1 MMVRSLAIAGL
12 CAATLAG
19 CDTPPVDAPL
29 SLAGTPGPTYQ
40 ADLAR
45 CQGEAQQIGQGH
57 IGKSAALGGAG
68 GALVGATEN
77 SDKALVGAIAG
88 AMAGAAVG
96 DIQVKQ
102 AQRNYVVRCMQNRGH
117 PVIG

>member
-1 MMVRSLAIAGL
+1 MMLKTIAIAGL
-12 CAATLAG
+12 CAATLSG
-19 CDTPPVDAPL
+19 CDTPSVDAPL
-29 SLAGTPGPTYQ
+29 SLAGTPGPNYQ
-40 ADLAR
+40 TDLAQ
-45 CQGEAQQIGQGH
+45 CQASARQIGQGH
-57 IGKSAALGGAG
+57 IGTSAALGGAG

-102 AQRNYVVRCMQNRGH
+102 AQRDYVIRCMQNRGH
-117 PVIG
+117 PVTG